1 MMSMALA
8 QEYCGFVGLKYRGW
22 ALAAA
27 EGLFLEEV
35 RYPSH
40 ADYSRLLYPSLPHD
54 AYGRVWLDP
63 LPEGQE
69 KEMIALMKQAQPV
82 P

>member
-1 MMSMALA
+1 M
-8 QEYCGFVGLKYRGW
+8 
-22 ALAAA
+22 AAA
-27 EGLFLEEV
+27 EGLCLEEV
-35 RYPSH
+35 RYPPH

-63 LPEGQE
+63 LPEGEE